1 MLALIRGEVLRLT
14 DHGVIVLAGG
24 LGYDLQTTPATRGQL
39 ALGASVELVIYEHIR
54 EDCHQLYGF
63 LESSAKEL
71 FELLLTVSG
80 VGPRLALAVLEVG
93 PETEL
98 RAAIN
103 ASQVDYLIRASG
115 LGRRLADRLI
125 LDLKDK
131 VGPAGGSDPQ
141 TLSPAGLDEA
151 TAALIGLGLSLD
163 EAQQALVGI
172 DPGLPTASRVQQ
184 ALGGLNVNV
193 A

>member
-24 LGYDLQTTPATRGQL
+24 LGYDLKTTPATRSQL

-80 VGPRLALAVLEVG
+80 VGTRLALAVLEVG
-93 PETEL
+93 PENEL
-98 RAAIN
+98 RTAIN
-103 ASQVDYLIRASG
+103 ASQVDYLTRALGLGAALSRSPDCGSQRQGQPGRRASLPASRPG
-115 LGRRLADRLI
+115 QPRRGHR
-125 LDLKDK
+125 
-131 VGPAGGSDPQ
+131 GSDWFGSEPRR
-141 TLSPAGLDEA
+141 SPAG
-151 TAALIGLGLSLD
+151 IGRD
-163 EAQQALVGI
+163 
-172 DPGLPTASRVQQ
+172 
-184 ALGGLNVNV
+184 
-193 A
+193 